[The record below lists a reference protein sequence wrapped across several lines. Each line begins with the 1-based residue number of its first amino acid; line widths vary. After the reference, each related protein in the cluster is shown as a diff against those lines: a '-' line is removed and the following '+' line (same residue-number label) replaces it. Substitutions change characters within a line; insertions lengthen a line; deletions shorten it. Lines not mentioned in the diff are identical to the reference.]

1 MGMAKVP
8 SEGHWN
14 GALGVVASGVGAN
27 VVVVVVVVGASV
39 GACVVVVVVVVGS
52 SVVGSTVVVVGSVVV
67 VVVGSVGGPEVLVA
81 PSNEKH

>member
-1 MGMAKVP
+1 MAKVP

-27 VVVVVVVVGASV
+27 
-39 GACVVVVVVVVGS
+39 VVVVVVVVGS

>member
-1 MGMAKVP
+1 
-8 SEGHWN
+8 
-14 GALGVVASGVGAN
+14 
-27 VVVVVVVVGASV
+27 VVVVGASV

-81 PSNEKH
+81 PTSQPGTLYAQSHPDVTGLKARPGGQLFKNG